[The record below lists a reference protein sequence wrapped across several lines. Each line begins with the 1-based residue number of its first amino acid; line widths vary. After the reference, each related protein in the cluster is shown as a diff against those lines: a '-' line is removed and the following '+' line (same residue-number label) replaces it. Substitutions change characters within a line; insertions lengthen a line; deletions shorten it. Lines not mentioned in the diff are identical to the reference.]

1 MTIQKATRLFLKK
14 FKGDIIPHY
23 DLVKNISIKTNKK
36 YGSARGTLFIGDKH
50 TNETL
55 NGTDFVFIKTPNG
68 SYIIRKNTDV
78 YDLYKDY
85 IYSYNTEEKQKSRE
99 FIFSHIYDGDT
110 IMTFSGSE
118 GLDISFLRSNYNN
131 ITIYNIEKNNTYYN
145 MYLNTE
151 YSDTTINYNINFFD
165 FYKNNNKYFNLLNYD
180 SISYLCE
187 SVSKDIILMNEKPNS
202 DILAITLL
210 KVEEGVRNTGNFAKT
225 IRNKYKNSKQITT
238 DYLKDTL
245 TNYEHID
252 TYEYKRD
259 KNTQPM
265 KVYIFK
271 NKQKK

>member
-14 FKGDIIPHY
+14 FKGNIIPHY

-36 YGSARGTLFIGDKH
+36 YDSTRGTLFIGDEH

-55 NGTDFVFIKTPNG
+55 NGTDFVFIKTHDG
-68 SYIIRKNTDV
+68 SFIIRKNTDV

-99 FIFSHIYDGDT
+99 FIFSHIYDGDS

-131 ITIYNIEKNNTYYN
+131 ITIYNIEKNSTYYN

-151 YSDTTINYNINFFD
+151 YSDTTVNYNIDFFD

-202 DILAITLL
+202 DILAITLS

-259 KNTQPM
+259 VNTQPM